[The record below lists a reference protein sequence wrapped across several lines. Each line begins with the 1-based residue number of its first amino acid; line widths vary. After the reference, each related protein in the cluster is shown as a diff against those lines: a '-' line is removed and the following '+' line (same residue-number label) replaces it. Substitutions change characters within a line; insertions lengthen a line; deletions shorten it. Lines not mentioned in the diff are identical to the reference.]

1 MSSKRK
7 KSRLTKADVSTIID
21 LQRDLSFAE
30 QIASSI
36 VGMTKHR
43 DDPRYKSIPVL
54 INDSDNKYS
63 SIFHAAW
70 DAVDDKMK
78 EFDAIQAENKSLKE
92 QIEKF
97 KGEKSNED
105 TD

>member
-30 QIASSI
+30 QIAI
-36 VGMTKHR
+36 AIIGMTKHR
-43 DDPRYKSIPVL
+43 DNPCYKSIPVF
-54 INDSDNKYS
+54 INDSDNEYS
-63 SIFHAAW
+63 SIFHVAW

-78 EFDAIQAENKSLKE
+78 EFDALQAENKSLKE
-92 QIEKF
+92 ELEKL
-97 KGEKSNED
+97 KSNKI
-105 TD
+105 